1 MQVSLGGG
9 NYMIQG
15 TATKDAEFR
24 LAGARNTPLCF
35 FSLAVGKNGD
45 GSTKYASCKALGR
58 TAKLAALIRKGTGVL
73 AVGRI
78 ETNEK
83 DGKAYRNFM
92 AEWLMP
98 ADAGMF
104 AGGEAESPQPA
115 EAPPLPEIAGDD
127 GLPF

>member
-9 NYMIQG
+9 NFMIQG
-15 TATKDAEFR
+15 TSTKDAEFR

-35 FSLAVGKNGD
+35 FSLALGKNED

-58 TAKLAALIRKGTGVL
+58 TAKLAALIRKGTSVL

-83 DGKAYRNFM
+83 DGRTYKNFM

-98 ADAGMF
+98 ADAGTL
-104 AGGEAESPQPA
+104 AGAERPQAADATEPDD
-115 EAPPLPEIAGDD
+115 GDD
-127 GLPF
+127 DLPF